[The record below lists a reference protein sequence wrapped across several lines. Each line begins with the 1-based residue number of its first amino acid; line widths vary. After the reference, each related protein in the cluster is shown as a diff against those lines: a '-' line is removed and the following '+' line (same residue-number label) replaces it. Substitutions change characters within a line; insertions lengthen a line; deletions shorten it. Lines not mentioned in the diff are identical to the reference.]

1 VARLLP
7 NRRRDFLADLPPEV
21 ALLILSFVNDVRT
34 LSRAS
39 RVSRT
44 WKTLVEDEVPWKVL
58 CARRGFE
65 MERGQEMV
73 GGSMVERRKERKRK
87 MAQPTSDVAPGALA
101 SVISLLN
108 VKMEGLPGVFLL
120 PALYYCALY

>member
-1 VARLLP
+1 M
-7 NRRRDFLADLPPEV
+7 
-21 ALLILSFVNDVRT
+21 
-34 LSRAS
+34 
-39 RVSRT
+39 SRT